1 MLQQIKTWMKQSTK
15 FFFFGGGGGGGGGGI
30 TGNSFEHKT
39 TKSGHEMP
47 DLAFGY
53 VYTTLNRI
61 LLRRHESHTDRASVQ
76 A

>member
-15 FFFFGGGGGGGGGGI
+15 FFFFLWGV
-30 TGNSFEHKT
+30 NSFEHKT

-61 LLRRHESHTDRASVQ
+61 LLRRHEIHTDRASVQ

>member
-15 FFFFGGGGGGGGGGI
+15 FFGGGGGGGI
-30 TGNSFEHKT
+30 NCFEHKT

-61 LLRRHESHTDRASVQ
+61 LLRRHETHTDRASVQ

>member
-15 FFFFGGGGGGGGGGI
+15 FLGGRGI
-30 TGNSFEHKT
+30 NSFEHKT

-61 LLRRHESHTDRASVQ
+61 LLRRHENHTDRASVQ

>member
-15 FFFFGGGGGGGGGGI
+15 FFFFGGGGI

>member
-15 FFFFGGGGGGGGGGI
+15 FFFFLGGGGI
-30 TGNSFEHKT
+30 NSFEHKT

-61 LLRRHESHTDRASVQ
+61 LLRRHETHTDRASVQ

>member
-15 FFFFGGGGGGGGGGI
+15 FFFLGGGI

>member
-1 MLQQIKTWMKQSTK
+1 MLQQIKSWMKQSTK
-15 FFFFGGGGGGGGGGI
+15 FFFFGGGGGI

>member
-15 FFFFGGGGGGGGGGI
+15 FFFFWGGGGGI
-30 TGNSFEHKT
+30 TGNRFEHKT

>member
-15 FFFFGGGGGGGGGGI
+15 FFFFGGGGGGI
-30 TGNSFEHKT
+30 NSFEQKT
-39 TKSGHEMP
+39 TKNGHEMP

-53 VYTTLNRI
+53 AYTTLNRI
-61 LLRRHESHTDRASVQ
+61 LLRRHETHTDRASVQ

>member
-15 FFFFGGGGGGGGGGI
+15 FFFLGGGGGI

-76 A
+76 S

>member
-15 FFFFGGGGGGGGGGI
+15 FLFFLGGGGGI
-30 TGNSFEHKT
+30 TGKSFEHKT
-39 TKSGHEMP
+39 TKTGHEMP
-47 DLAFGY
+47 EDLAFGY

>member
-15 FFFFGGGGGGGGGGI
+15 FFFWGGGGGI

>member
-15 FFFFGGGGGGGGGGI
+15 FFFLGGGGGGI
-30 TGNSFEHKT
+30 TGKSFEHKT

-76 A
+76 S

>member
-1 MLQQIKTWMKQSTK
+1 MLQQIKSWMKQSTK
-15 FFFFGGGGGGGGGGI
+15 FFFFGRGGI

>member
-15 FFFFGGGGGGGGGGI
+15 FFFFFWGGGGI

>member
-1 MLQQIKTWMKQSTK
+1 MYQYNVATNQNLNEAKYQV
-15 FFFFGGGGGGGGGGI
+15 FFLGGGGI

>member
-15 FFFFGGGGGGGGGGI
+15 FFFFFGGGGEI

>member
-1 MLQQIKTWMKQSTK
+1 MLQQIKTWMRQSAK
-15 FFFFGGGGGGGGGGI
+15 FFGEI
-30 TGNSFEHKT
+30 NSFEHKT

-61 LLRRHESHTDRASVQ
+61 LLRQHENHTDRTSVQ

>member
-15 FFFFGGGGGGGGGGI
+15 FFFFFWGGGGI
-30 TGNSFEHKT
+30 KSFEHKT

-61 LLRRHESHTDRASVQ
+61 LLRRHEIHTDRASVQ